1 MKKLWIIIALLAIV
15 LTGCTAQE
23 EEVVDTK
30 QITVLTSPDYPPY
43 ESIGVDGTYVGF
55 DIELMEAIAE
65 IIGVEVVWKEQSF
78 DGIIAGLQAGQGD
91 VAISGMNV
99 DAERLKS
106 VDFSDTYKDG
116 ESLYTA
122 VVLKEKG
129 YASVEDLNGLKIGVQ
144 TGTVQENAM
153 TSIAEK
159 YGLIIESRSTFLT
172 IIEDIKLG
180 RLDALV
186 IDYENAISYE
196 EVNPELTTFKISDE
210 ALDGDGGTAIAFPK
224 GSEWVSE
231 VNAALAQ
238 MKEDGSLAAL
248 DSKWFGE

>member
-1 MKKLWIIIALLAIV
+1 MKKLWIIVALLAIA

-23 EEVVDTK
+23 FVVESK

-43 ESIGVDGTYVGF
+43 QSIDVDGTYVGF

-65 IIGVEVVWKEQSF
+65 IMGVEVVWKEQSF
-78 DGIIAGLQAGQGD
+78 EGIIAALQAGQGD
-91 VAISGMNV
+91 MAISGMNV

-106 VDFSDTYKDG
+106 VDFSDVYKAG

-129 YASVEDLNGLKIGVQ
+129 YATIEDLKGLKVGVQ

-153 TSIAEK
+153 KSIADK
-159 YGLIIESRSTFLT
+159 YDIIVESRSTFLT

-196 EVNPELTTFKISDE
+196 EVNPELTTFKITDD

-224 GSEWVSE
+224 GSEWVAQ

-238 MKEDGSLAAL
+238 LKEDGSLAAL
-248 DSKWFGE
+248 DAKWFGE

>member
-1 MKKLWIIIALLAIV
+1 MKKLLIIVALIAIA

-23 EEVVDTK
+23 EKVETK
-30 QITVLTSPDYPPY
+30 KITVLTSPDYPPY

-55 DIELMEAIAE
+55 DIELMEAIATVM
-65 IIGVEVVWKEQSF
+65 GVEVVWKEQSF

-91 VAISGMNV
+91 MAISGMNV

-106 VDFSDTYKDG
+106 VDFSDIYKEG

-122 VVLKEKG
+122 VVLKDKG
-129 YASVEDLNGLKIGVQ
+129 FTSVEDLKGLKIGVQ
-144 TGTVQENAM
+144 TGTIQENGMKA
-153 TSIAEK
+153 IAEK
-159 YGLIIESRSTFLT
+159 YGFTVETRTTFLT

-196 EVNPELTTFKISDE
+196 EVNPVLTTFKVSDE
-210 ALDGDGGTAIAFPK
+210 ALDGNGGTAIAFPK
-224 GSEWVSE
+224 GSEWVAQ

-238 MKEDGSLAAL
+238 LKEDGSLAAL
-248 DSKWFGE
+248 DAKWFGE

>member
-1 MKKLWIIIALLAIV
+1 MKKLWIIIALVAIA
-15 LTGCTAQE
+15 LTGCTAQK
-23 EEVVDTK
+23 EVVETK
-30 QITVLTSPDYPPY
+30 KITVLTSPDYPPY
-43 ESIGVDGTYVGF
+43 ESIGVDGSYVGF
-55 DIELMEAIAE
+55 DIELMEAIAD
-65 IIGVEVVWKEQSF
+65 IMGVEVVWKEQSF

-91 VAISGMNV
+91 MAISGMNV

-106 VDFSDTYKDG
+106 VDFSDIYKAG

-122 VVLKEKG
+122 VVLKNKG
-129 YASVEDLNGLKIGVQ
+129 FASVEDLSGLKIGVQ

-153 TSIAEK
+153 KAIADK

-196 EVNPELTTFKISDE
+196 EVNPELTTFKITDE

-224 GSEWVSE
+224 GSEWVAQ

-238 MKEDGSLAAL
+238 MKEDGSLKAL

>member
-1 MKKLWIIIALLAIV
+1 MKKLWIIIALIAIA
-15 LTGCTAQE
+15 LTGCTAQK
-23 EEVVDTK
+23 EVVEIK
-30 QITVLTSPDYPPY
+30 KITVLTSPDYPPY
-43 ESIGVDGTYVGF
+43 ESIGVDGSYVGF
-55 DIELMEAIAE
+55 DIELMEAIAD
-65 IIGVEVVWKEQSF
+65 IMGVEVVWKEQSF

-91 VAISGMNV
+91 MAISGMNV

-106 VDFSDTYKDG
+106 VDFSDIYKAG

-122 VVLKEKG
+122 VVLKNKG
-129 YASVEDLNGLKIGVQ
+129 FASVEDLSGLKIGVQ

-153 TSIAEK
+153 KAIADK

-196 EVNPELTTFKISDE
+196 EVNPELTTFKITDE

-224 GSEWVSE
+224 GSEWVAQ

-238 MKEDGSLAAL
+238 MKEDGSLKAL